1 MDNKKDL
8 YQISLKMIKD
18 KYKINSFS
26 IDTFNSIYQQ
36 FYSNNNIQPNNN
48 INKQILKNI
57 DDLMKNQLSSLSSS
71 SLSSSS
77 LSSSSQEP
85 KEEDKPI
92 TTEMINEKLLEIR
105 NLRTSLITNSN
116 SNMKTNINNTESQF
130 KSDATYYEGYNIYN
144 HFNNNNNNNNGKS
157 FIINAIKN
165 TIYINNK
172 LNNIYPAYLC
182 IPSIIKKY
190 TPYIILSINDEIN
203 YSFVPMVINDV
214 WDIWKPVN
222 DNYIGINSKSMLNIS
237 ICDFTNSLIDFSE
250 FYSDILEIGET
261 AKGFHIKTNGSFNL
275 KDKIKIITKTN
286 NSFDNQ
292 IIHINNN
299 IITIKKN
306 NMKIDDFMNSKLFN
320 CKYQFSLIFKYFI

>member
-1 MDNKKDL
+1 MDNQKTL

-18 KYKINSFS
+18 KYNLNSFS

-36 FYSNNNIQPNNN
+36 FYNNIQQPNND

-57 DDLMKNQLSSLSSS
+57 DDLIKNQSSLS
-71 SLSSSS
+71 LP
-77 LSSSSQEP
+77 P
-85 KEEDKPI
+85 KEEEKII
-92 TTEMINEKLLEIR
+92 TQETINEKLLEVR
-105 NLRTSLITNSN
+105 NLRASIITN
-116 SNMKTNINNTESQF
+116 TNNIESQF
-130 KSDATYYEGYNIYN
+130 KSDAAYYDGFN

-172 LNNIYPAYLC
+172 INVIYPAYLC

-190 TPYIILSINDEIN
+190 TPYIILSINDDIS

-222 DNYIGINSKSMLNIS
+222 DSYVGVNSKSILNIS
-237 ICDFTNSLIDFSE
+237 ICDFTNNLIDFGE

-261 AKGFHIKTNGSFNL
+261 AKGYFIKTNGSFQI

-286 NSFDNQ
+286 HQFDSQ
-292 IIHINNN
+292 VIQTNNN

-306 NMKIDDFMNSKLFN
+306 NIKMEDFMNSKLFN
-320 CKYQFSLIFKYFI
+320 CKYQFSLIFKYFV

>member
-1 MDNKKDL
+1 MDNQKTL

-18 KYKINSFS
+18 KYQINSFS

-36 FYSNNNIQPNNN
+36 FYNNDIQPNND

-57 DDLMKNQLSSLSSS
+57 DDFMKSSS
-71 SLSSSS
+71 SS
-77 LSSSSQEP
+77 
-85 KEEDKPI
+85 KEEEKPI
-92 TTEMINEKLLEIR
+92 TTEIINEKLLEVR
-105 NLRTSLITNSN
+105 NLRASMITNTN
-116 SNMKTNINNTESQF
+116 GNVKTNINNTESQF
-130 KSDATYYEGYNIYN
+130 KGDPTYYEGYNIYN
-144 HFNNNNNNNNGKS
+144 HFNNNSNNNNNGKS

-172 LNNIYPAYLC
+172 INIIFPAYLC
-182 IPSIIKKY
+182 VPSIIKKT
-190 TPYIILSINDEIN
+190 TPYIILSINDEIS

-222 DNYIGINSKSMLNIS
+222 DNYIGVTSKSILNIS
-237 ICDFTNSLIDFSE
+237 ICDFTNNLIDFSE

-261 AKGFHIKTNGSFNL
+261 AKGYFIKTNGIFQM

-286 NSFDNQ
+286 HHFDSQVIN
-292 IIHINNN
+292 INNN

-306 NMKIDDFMNSKLFN
+306 NIKIEDFMNSKLFN
-320 CKYQFSLIFKYFI
+320 CKYQFSLIFKYSV